1 MLCSQT
7 LIALSFHNETRTST
21 SRYNRARSIFFGAV
35 DIRKPLTE
43 ALHRIRSVSSPNRII
58 LFGSQARGDADAGS
72 DIDLMVIEPTVDNP
86 ALEAARL
93 YQAVGWVGI
102 GVDILVYSEPEFARR
117 STVPG
122 TVLHQALTE
131 GKIVYERYRH

>member
-1 MLCSQT
+1 MKREHQQ
-7 LIALSFHNETRTST
+7 ADETTPGSLLPG
-21 SRYNRARSIFFGAV
+21 GADV
-35 DIRKPLTE
+35 RKPL
-43 ALHRIRSVSSPNRII
+43 AQAMQRILAVASPSRII

>member
-1 MLCSQT
+1 MQT
-7 LIALSFHNETRTST
+7 SPAVYSTQVQQSLNEAVRRIVAA
-21 SRYNRARSIFFGAV
+21 SR
-35 DIRKPLTE
+35 PE
-43 ALHRIRSVSSPNRII
+43 QII

-72 DIDLMVIEPTVDNP
+72 DIDLMVIESTVENT

-93 YQAVGWVGI
+93 YRAVGWVGTGI
-102 GVDILVYSEPEFARR
+102 DILVYSESEFERR

-131 GKIVYERYRH
+131 GAIVYERHSH